1 MSSVSALE
9 HTSNWQDSV
18 LITAAR
24 MAASRAPA
32 IQGLKSCLDTS
43 MNTVSALAFT
53 AAALASF
60 NAK

>member
-9 HTSNWQDSV
+9 HTSSWHDSV

-24 MAASRAPA
+24 MAASSAPE
-32 IQGLKSCLDTS
+32 IQGLNSCLVIS

-53 AAALASF
+53 AAAPPGLA
-60 NAK
+60 AK